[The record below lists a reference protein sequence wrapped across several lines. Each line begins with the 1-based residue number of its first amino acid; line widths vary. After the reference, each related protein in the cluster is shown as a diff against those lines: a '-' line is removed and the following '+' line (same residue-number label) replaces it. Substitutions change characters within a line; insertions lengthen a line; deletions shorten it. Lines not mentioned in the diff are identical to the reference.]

1 MGKTKLQ
8 KIFSTISITSLFVV
22 VGLVVL
28 MIGGTI
34 KSSRFMWD
42 LVLIVGIVSF
52 SCVSCLSVARYVED
66 KEKRIP
72 AFIVIGLTGLT
83 CILWIIALFVGQGF
97 IDKIRGGTAEGAN
110 LVHTWNFIKI
120 VIFIT
125 VQTAFANLIV
135 TYLFWFKNRL
145 IPFQV
150 VMYLSNGI
158 VDLWLSLVLLS
169 SGFSESKGAYAN
181 LPWLYSREVITILVI
196 SFMYMMISTMLIR
209 RFFRRKVVVTT
220 QGYDPRMDLEVE
232 VEDDVASKK
241 EEEKPSVEERIKKL
255 DNLKAGGLI
264 TEEEYNAK
272 KAKILEDI

>member
-220 QGYDPRMDLEVE
+220 HNYDPNMEIEVE
-232 VEDDVASKK
+232 TK
-241 EEEKPSVEERIKKL
+241 EETAGKEVEKQPTVEERIKKL
-255 DNLKAGGLI
+255 DTLKAGGLI

-272 KAKILEDI
+272 KAKILEEL

>member
-8 KIFSTISITSLFVV
+8 KIFSTVSITSLFIV
-22 VGLVVL
+22 VGLIVL

-97 IDKIRGGTAEGAN
+97 IDKIIGGTVNGDN
-110 LVHTWNFIKI
+110 LINTWNYIKI
-120 VIFIT
+120 VIFVTI
-125 VQTAFANLIV
+125 QTAFANLIV

-150 VMYLSNGI
+150 VMYISNGI
-158 VDLWLSLVLLS
+158 VDLWLSLVFLS
-169 SGFSESKGAYAN
+169 TVFSEEDGVSMK
-181 LPWLYSREVITILVI
+181 LTWLINKEVITVVVI
-196 SFMYMMISTMLIR
+196 AFLYMMISTMLIR

-220 QGYDPRMDLEVE
+220 HNYDPNMEIEVE
-232 VEDDVASKK
+232 TK
-241 EEEKPSVEERIKKL
+241 EETAGKEVEKQPTVEERIKKL
-255 DNLKAGGLI
+255 DTLKAGGLI

-272 KAKILEDI
+272 KAKILEEL

>member
-169 SGFSESKGAYAN
+169 SGFSEESGAYAN

>member
-22 VGLVVL
+22 VGLIVL
-28 MIGGTI
+28 MIVGTI

-42 LVLIVGIVSF
+42 FVLIVGIVSF

-72 AFIVIGLTGLT
+72 AYIVMGLTGVT

-97 IDKIRGGTAEGAN
+97 IDKIMGGTVEGAN
-110 LVHTWNFIKI
+110 LIHTWNYIKT

-125 VQTAFANLIV
+125 VQTALANLIV
-135 TYLFWFKNRL
+135 TYIFWFKNRL

-150 VMYLSNGI
+150 VMYVSNGI

-169 SGFSESKGAYAN
+169 SGFNDHGPYAN
-181 LPWLYSREVITILVI
+181 FMWLYSKEVMTIVII
-196 SFMYMMISTMLIR
+196 SFLYTMISTMLIR

-220 QGYDPRMDLEVE
+220 HNYDPNMEIEVE
-232 VEDDVASKK
+232 TK
-241 EEEKPSVEERIKKL
+241 EETAGKEVEKQPTVEERIKKL
-255 DNLKAGGLI
+255 DTLKAGGLI

-272 KAKILEDI
+272 KAKILEEL